1 MPTCIHCFKKFRD
14 RQTVTRHQGKD
25 HRDLYP
31 ETAEPEPLT
40 PIEIRVHI
48 IPPEVIAIKIIAP
61 SRETWRLLKASSA
74 RTSQYSKSSM
84 RCHRDQKKRH
94 IHGASLRSYAT
105 ITSEIVSLKNCAPTS
120 CRAQSSRATM
130 STSKTSAESLKVK
143 RKETN
148 LTKNMR
154 KATR

>member
-48 IPPEVIAIKIIAP
+48 IPPEVIAIKIIGALAGDMAP
-61 SRETWRLLKASSA
+61 PEGFERTDFPLL
-74 RTSQYSKSSM
+74 KSSM
-84 RCHRDQKKRH
+84 RCLRRQMRQK
-94 IHGASLRSYAT
+94 HGASLRSYAT
-105 ITSEIVSLKNCAPTS
+105 TTSEIVSLKNCAPTS
-120 CRAQSSRATM
+120 CRAQWSRATM
-130 STSKTSAESLKVK
+130 STSKTTAESLKVK

>member
-48 IPPEVIAIKIIAP
+48 MPPEVTAIKIMGAFAGDMAP
-61 SRETWRLLKASSA
+61 PEGFE
-74 RTSQYSKSSM
+74 RT
-84 RCHRDQKKRH
+84 DFP
-94 IHGASLRSYAT
+94 I
-105 ITSEIVSLKNCAPTS
+105 
-120 CRAQSSRATM
+120 
-130 STSKTSAESLKVK
+130 LKVK
-143 RKETN
+143 YMLPSGPEETKSWSEPQIVCYFNIRDRFPKELCEYFMSRTVIKSYDDYVRDHGRIIK
-148 LTKNMR
+148 T
-154 KATR
+154 

>member
-14 RQTVTRHQGKD
+14 RQTVKRHQGRD

-31 ETAEPEPLT
+31 ETAEPEPST

-48 IPPEVIAIKIIAP
+48 IPPEVIAIVILGAFAGDMAP
-61 SRETWRLLKASSA
+61 PEGFE
-74 RTSQYSKSSM
+74 RTDFPILKSSM

-130 STSKTSAESLKVK
+130 
-143 RKETN
+143 N
-148 LTKNMR
+148 I
-154 KATR
+154 